1 LSGVNVL
8 SQNLSQEM
16 KDIIRDTLVVSEDEA
31 SRLLDGYVSVTNL
44 IYKMLDD
51 IGMYSQDGSTSASH
65 SSLGQLVRDLGPMLR
80 AKDELERELY
90 RISRPTRTEDDKDED
105 RREEDQRLR
114 PKEIK
119 RKERA
124 ANFEKN
130 RQHRNRASKRHDDV
144 SSESPSQNS

>member
-1 LSGVNVL
+1 M
-8 SQNLSQEM
+8 SQNLSQKM
-16 KDIIRDTLVVSEDEA
+16 KDEIRDTLVVSEDEA

-51 IGMYSQDGSTSASH
+51 IGMYYQNGSTSASN

-90 RISRPTRTEDDKDED
+90 RISRPARTEDDKDED

-124 ANFEKN
+124 ANFAKN

-144 SSESPSQNS
+144 SSESPNQDS